1 MCIYIYIHIINTCYL
16 TLSLSIYIY
25 IYIHNK
31 ISYNAYGIQK
41 RQASNRISRRDL
53 LGPPC

>member
-16 TLSLSIYIY
+16 SLSLY
-25 IYIHNK
+25 IYIHNN